1 MITVMSEPLRVG
13 GRPAIG
19 PDEPA
24 YVIAEIGTN
33 HNRSI
38 DTAREML
45 RGVAAAGCDC
55 AKFQI
60 YEPDEIV
67 SAKVRAAEYG
77 LDRVYG
83 DISARTMFE
92 EHLKTP
98 KQWFPELRDLCRE
111 LGLDF
116 AATIHGPD
124 GLAWAQRIGLDVVKI
139 ASMDHTN
146 LPFLRS
152 LVNVVQ
158 APILISFGMAR
169 EADVAA
175 AVQALE
181 GHRPGVGLFHCS
193 AVYPPKPEEIRLANI
208 GYLRG
213 RFQVPVGFSDHTV
226 DTEAA
231 LAARAGGAMFF
242 EKHVTLDHTHP
253 GPDHPFAME
262 MEPLKK
268 YMSKLKAA
276 PLGDP
281 SASDAF
287 LDPSERELK
296 NRISYVKSLISRR
309 DLAAGELLK
318 ADDIYLARPGTG
330 ISPGDLEKA
339 LGRPL
344 LRPVSAETPLQW
356 ADLGG

>member
-1 MITVMSEPLRVG
+1 M
-13 GRPAIG
+13 
-19 PDEPA
+19 
-24 YVIAEIGTN
+24 
-33 HNRSI
+33 
-38 DTAREML
+38 
-45 RGVAAAGCDC
+45 
-55 AKFQI
+55 
-60 YEPDEIV
+60 
-67 SAKVRAAEYG
+67 RAAEYG

-116 AATIHGPD
+116 AATIHGPH
-124 GLAWAQRIGLDVVKI
+124 GLTWALRIGLDVVKI

-262 MEPLKK
+262 MEPLKE

-276 PLGDP
+276 PLGQPGHPVRSSIRP
-281 SASDAF
+281 SVSSGTASRTSRA
-287 LDPSERELK
+287 LSAVV
-296 NRISYVKSLISRR
+296 ISPRASCSRRMTSIWPAQAPGFRPAISRR
-309 DLAAGELLK
+309 RSDARCCGRSPPRRRSSGRIWE
-318 ADDIYLARPGTG
+318 ADARPHPRWDAIYRPRLGR
-330 ISPGDLEKA
+330 S
-339 LGRPL
+339 LGRPGE
-344 LRPVSAETPLQW
+344 RGDQ
-356 ADLGG
+356 